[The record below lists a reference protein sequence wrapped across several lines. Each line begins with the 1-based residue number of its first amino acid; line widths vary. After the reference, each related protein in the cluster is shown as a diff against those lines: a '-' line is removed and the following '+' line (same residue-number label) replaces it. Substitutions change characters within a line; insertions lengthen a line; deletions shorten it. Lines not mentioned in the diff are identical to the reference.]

1 MRALS
6 YKWIVATVV
15 IFGVFMVLLD
25 TTIVNIAIPRLQ
37 TAFGAGLTDVGW
49 VASGYTLAEGIGIPL
64 TPFFSGL
71 LGNKRFYL
79 LILALFTI
87 GSALCGLAWSLTAL
101 IAFRFL
107 QGLAGAAMLPMSI
120 TLLYS
125 EFPPEERGI
134 ALGAL
139 GAPLLLAPALG
150 PSVGGYIV
158 TFVDWR
164 VLFYINVPVGIIG
177 FFMASLFLRDT
188 RPEGGRLASFDFVGF
203 LFSSIGL
210 GSLIY
215 ALDKA
220 GTDGWNSLTVLA
232 FLLIGLGSLGTFVV
246 VELSII
252 NRGEQPLMDLSIF
265 RIRSFTGGNI
275 AMMTIIFAL
284 FGGQFLVPLYLQDL
298 RGLSAFAAGLVMLPQ
313 AFGSM
318 VASLVG
324 GRLVDKLGVKAVVIP
339 GLMILSLALW
349 GFSRL
354 TLETPYTTFQLLL
367 IIRGLGLG
375 LSAQPTTV
383 AALWEIKPAQL
394 SQASSLNSVLR
405 SVTSALAVAIVATFV
420 TARTTYHSVR
430 LTEQVTPDSPVGQAL
445 QQQVAH
451 LVSQGVTELDALSQ
465 ALGLMVKQLQQQ
477 AYLLAMNDAFLVT
490 LGVIFVTIFVVL
502 FVIRDPRKRAATTSA
517 SQKQEKVASGG
528 ELAMASSVSKAPY
541 SSVPL
546 QTRSASQRRRK
557 DTPMPP
563 TRRFMRRSVL
573 IPAAIILV
581 AVIVAGAA
589 SDILYNNYYFYST
602 DDAKVTGHIV
612 NIDAR
617 APGILNALTVNV
629 GDVVTANEVVGY
641 VKIEGSYATETLL
654 APFSGVIVQ
663 VPAAIGQT
671 VGPGVAIVQEGDPG
685 SVKITAYVDESSIS
699 NIYPGQSVDI
709 HVDAYSGV
717 SLTGRVSQIVG
728 AAAGTF
734 SLLPTQDNSSG
745 NFTKVSQRIPVII
758 VLDNSQGLS
767 LLPGMSVEV
776 TIHLH

>member
-1 MRALS
+1 MKALS

-37 TAFGAGLTDVGW
+37 TTFGAGLTDVDW
-49 VASGYTLAEGIGIPL
+49 VSSGYTLAEAIGITL

-79 LILALFTI
+79 LILTLFII

-101 IAFRFL
+101 IAFRIL
-107 QGLAGAAMLPMSI
+107 QGLAGASMLPMSI

-139 GAPLLLAPALG
+139 GVPLLLAPALG

-158 TFVDWR
+158 TFVSWR
-164 VLFYINVPVGIIG
+164 VLFFINVPIGIIG
-177 FFMASLFLRDT
+177 LFMASIFLRDT
-188 RPEGGRLASFDFVGF
+188 RPEGGRSSFDFVGF
-203 LFSSIGL
+203 FFSSIGL
-210 GSLIY
+210 GSFIY

-220 GTDGWNSLTVLA
+220 GTDGWSSLTVLA
-232 FLLIGLGSLGTFVV
+232 FMLIGLVFLGTFVV
-246 VELSII
+246 VELLTIH
-252 NRGEQPLMDLSIF
+252 RGKQPLLDLSIF

-284 FGGQFLVPLYLQDL
+284 FGGQFLVPLYLQDI

-313 AFGSM
+313 AIGSM

-339 GLMILSLALW
+339 GLMILSLALL

-354 TLETPYTTFQLLL
+354 TQETPYSTFQLLL

-383 AALWEIKPAQL
+383 AALWEIKPAKL

-405 SVTSALAVAIVATFV
+405 SLTSALAVATVATFV
-420 TARTTYHSVR
+420 TARTTFHSVR
-430 LTEQVTPDSPVGQAL
+430 LTEQVTPNGQAL
-445 QQQVAH
+445 QQQVAY
-451 LVSQGVTELDALSQ
+451 LVSQGVAQQNAMLV
-465 ALGLMVKQLQQQ
+465 ALGLMAKQLQQQ
-477 AYLLAMNDAFLVT
+477 AFMLAMNDTFLIT

-502 FVIRDPRKRAATTSA
+502 FVIKNPRKKTATASA
-517 SQKQEKVASGG
+517 SEKQGKVASGG
-528 ELAMASSVSKAPY
+528 ELATGSPVSKASITASP
-541 SSVPL
+541 
-546 QTRSASQRRRK
+546 QKRSGIRGRRK
-557 DTPMPP
+557 DTPM
-563 TRRFMRRSVL
+563 RRFMRRSVL
-573 IPAAIILV
+573 IPTAIILV
-581 AVIVAGAA
+581 VVIATGVVG
-589 SDILYNNYYFYST
+589 DILYNNYYFYST
-602 DDAKVTGHIV
+602 DDAQVTGNIV
-612 NIDAR
+612 NVDAM
-617 APGILNALTVNV
+617 ATGILNALTVNV
-629 GDVVTANEVVGY
+629 GDVVTSGEVIGY
-641 VKIEGSYATETLL
+641 VKIQGSYATETLL
-654 APFSGVIVQ
+654 APISGDIVQ
-663 VPAAIGQT
+663 VPATIGQT
-671 VGPGVAIVQEGDPG
+671 VGPGIAIVQVGNSG
-685 SVKITAYVDESSIS
+685 SVKVTAYVDESAIS
-699 NIYPGQSVDI
+699 NIDLGQFVDI
-709 HVDAYSGV
+709 HVDAYSSA
-717 SLTGRVSQIVG
+717 SLTGHVSQIVG

-745 NFTKVSQRIPVII
+745 NFTKVGQRIPVII
-758 VLDNSQGLS
+758 VLDNNQGLT